1 MVVNSMNSKLERKH
15 NWIKMLIVDDEPI
28 ICAGLR
34 HTIDWEELGIQVVG
48 EAYDGAEAL
57 RLVEEHEVDVVL
69 SDIRMEGMD
78 GLKLAERL
86 KEQFPE
92 VRVVM
97 ISGYEDFEYARQA
110 IRLGVSDYLLKPVEI
125 EELTRVVEKIVK
137 DLQAETRDGGVQE
150 AKLWLSNMARH
161 GIAYGKEAPPSLRGV
176 QFRVLITQLD
186 RFVERFG
193 ERPPERY
200 REIQDKWIRTL
211 HTELSHPFLR
221 AVSVFDHENLLVT
234 LIMSDTR
241 LDRTTWDGLL
251 EQALPELREGGLYCA
266 ASEPYDDLEETAKHC
281 TEANGLLPY
290 HVVEDKVLLFPE
302 YRESVEQG
310 RNLPAFDAADMA
322 KSLLA
327 AMFKQDHEEVTSRVE
342 RMFGFFRKEVFLPGD
357 ILLAVEELSAL
368 LRQRLRKSGMTEL
381 DYGHKAN
388 PDLNL
393 FNSYAALETL
403 VREEM
408 QELLRQI
415 DRHGIDKSYWI
426 IEKAKKYMDEHYR
439 TDLKASEVAGWL
451 KITPSYFSY
460 IFKQSTGKGFTE
472 YMNEMRMEQ
481 AKALLATTHD
491 KVFEVADKVGYK
503 EYKYFVSVF
512 KSYTG
517 MTPKEY
523 RGLSATRDT
532 GSQRK

>member
-1 MVVNSMNSKLERKH
+1 MNSKLERKD
-15 NWIKMLIVDDEPI
+15 NWIKMLIVDDEPV
-28 ICAGLR
+28 ICEGLR
-34 HTIDWEELGIQVVG
+34 HTINWEELGIQVVG
-48 EAYDGAEAL
+48 EAYEGREAL
-57 RLVEEHEVDVVL
+57 RLLEEHEVDVVL

-78 GLKLAERL
+78 GLQLAERL
-86 KEQFPE
+86 KERFPE

-125 EELTRVVEKIVK
+125 EELIRVVQKIVT
-137 DLQAETRDGGVQE
+137 DIRAEARVGGAQE

-161 GIAYGKEAPPSLRGV
+161 GIAYGKEAPASLRGA
-176 QFRVLITQLD
+176 QFRVLVTQLD

-193 ERPPERY
+193 EQSPESY
-200 REIQDKWIRTL
+200 REIQNDWIQRL
-211 HTELSHPFLR
+211 HTELGHPFLR
-221 AVSVFDHENLLVT
+221 VISVFDHENLLVT
-234 LIMSDTR
+234 LAVSDIR
-241 LDRTTWDGLL
+241 LDKKTWDGLL
-251 EQALPELREGGLYCA
+251 EQALPELRKGNLYCG
-266 ASEPYDDLEETAKHC
+266 ASEPYDDLEETARRC
-281 TEANGLLPY
+281 AEANGLLPY
-290 HVVEDKVLLFPE
+290 HVVEDEVLLLPE
-302 YRESVEQG
+302 YRDSIEQD

-322 KSLLA
+322 KSLLT
-327 AMFKQDHEEVTSRVE
+327 AMFKQDHDEVASQVE
-342 RMFGFFRKEVFLPGD
+342 RMFEFFRKEVFLPGD
-357 ILLAVEELSAL
+357 ILLAYEELSAL

-393 FNSYAALETL
+393 FNSYTSLETV

-415 DRHGIDKSYWI
+415 DHYGIDKSYWI
-426 IEKAKKYMDEHYR
+426 IEKAKKYMNEHYR
-439 TDLKASEVAGWL
+439 TDLKASEVATWL

-523 RGLSATRDT
+523 RGLSATRDA
-532 GSQRK
+532 GSQRT